1 MLATFAIGA
10 SGIENQSGPQNS
22 MTHGP
27 PSEDANMHKIEL
39 LSFKM
44 LHYTVVQKIPD
55 PCYICKYL
63 QQILVNISNFWY
75 RESTKTLQCL
85 HL

>member
-10 SGIENQSGPQNS
+10 SGIENQSGPRNS

-63 QQILVNISNFWY
+63 QQILVTHTHTHTRLTALFPG
-75 RESTKTLQCL
+75 LPG
-85 HL
+85 